1 MATTSSLM
9 TTEELLALPEDGIYR
24 EIINGELR
32 EYPMTARGGPHCL
45 VSNNIVCLL
54 GAWRQH
60 QARPRGRVYVGD
72 ARVRIR
78 RDPDVFV
85 GADIV
90 YLTPEH
96 VARTPWDATF
106 IEGPPALVIEV
117 SSPHD
122 TAEGIAEKVRLYLAA
137 GVPFIWEVNPFYQ
150 SVLVHRPEALPQI
163 FSGPEEL
170 SAEPYLPGLRIITAD
185 IFAD

>member
-24 EIINGELR
+24 ELINGELR

-45 VSNNIVCLL
+45 VTHNLDYLL
-54 GAWRQH
+54 GSWRRRQP
-60 QARPRGRVYVGD
+60 RPCGRVYAGD

-85 GADIV
+85 GADLL
-90 YLTPEH
+90 YLTPEQ
-96 VARTPWDATF
+96 VARTPWNATF
-106 IEGPPALVIEV
+106 IDEPPVLVIEIT
-117 SSPHD
+117 SPHD
-122 TAEGIAEKVRLYLAA
+122 TAEGIAEKVRSYLEA

-150 SVLVHRPEALPQI
+150 SVLVHQPEALPQI

-170 SAEPYLPGLRIITAD
+170 AAEPYLPGLRIITAE